1 MELKAHY
8 PTVYIDAWQQ
18 DFSDD
23 PLLTVISSII
33 EQLKEE
39 AGSPQLSPY
48 LSTKLASLLKATAP
62 IVTKALFKKV
72 SGINVDEVQDIITA
86 DDAGKLVSHFFKT
99 PVKDRSSTVAQT
111 RNTAVGWGNYWQEKE
126 TGTCVYPD

>member
-33 EQLKEE
+33 EQLKAE
-39 AGSPQLSPY
+39 AGSTQLSP
-48 LSTKLASLLKATAP
+48 
-62 IVTKALFKKV
+62 LF
-72 SGINVDEVQDIITA
+72 VDQAGFITESNCA
-86 DDAGKLVSHFFKT
+86 DSDQGSV
-99 PVKDRSSTVAQT
+99 
-111 RNTAVGWGNYWQEKE
+111 
-126 TGTCVYPD
+126 